1 MAFKTNTSARV
12 NAANPADHFKTLT
25 KRQYPDVMPHQK
37 DILETYAA
45 EFSEKADVALQL
57 PTGSGKTLV
66 GLLIADWRRQKFGE
80 RAVYLCPTKQLVNQT
95 VTQALH
101 QYGIDVVDLSG
112 SKKKFAPTDKTA
124 YITGEKVAVSTYSG
138 LFNTH
143 PFFEDPDLIII
154 DDAHAAENYIA
165 NMWSLEIAAGT
176 PLHSALAGFFHPHLD
191 PQDHSRLTGDWVGA
205 ADSNWIEKLSTPLV
219 SKLETG
225 ISEIIDGYANIDSD
239 PELYFK
245 WTLLRG
251 HLDACHVYLGS
262 REILIR
268 PLIPPTS
275 THGPFKN
282 ATQRIFMSA
291 TLGKGGDLERL
302 TGRKSIDRLE
312 APAGFQNAGVGRR
325 FFIFP
330 GLSLTGDETDGLRL
344 SMQKRSGRS
353 LILTPSDAQAKAH
366 KALVKEHLSD
376 YEVFDKDDIELD
388 KQPFVASAKA
398 VAILANRFDGID
410 FPGDECRLLC
420 VDGLPKAMNAQ
431 ERFIMSK
438 MGATA
443 LFNERIQTRILQAIG
458 RCTRALQDRSAVFI
472 TGVELVD
479 FLADNRKWKYFHPE
493 LQAELTFG
501 LNQST
506 NVTAQ
511 SIYENF
517 DMFMNND
524 ADWASADGTIRNS
537 ISNFGR
543 ADFPAMDELSVVA
556 RHEVSYQEAVWNKN
570 FSGALAEAKTV
581 LSHLKHDELRGYR
594 ALWHYLAGSAALK
607 LSETD
612 TDAQAV
618 AARLQFSKSR
628 SAAPSVAWLNTLVR
642 DVSGLENDTGSL
654 HNAEILK
661 QVETLEQKF
670 LAMGTV
676 NNVKFEN
683 KVAQALT
690 ELNSAS
696 TFETGQVSLGTLL
709 GFSAG
714 NEESDAA
721 PDPWWLGDKL
731 GVVFEAHADGNDT
744 TVFGANKARQ
754 AASHPKWIKR
764 NLPGVGDFVI
774 SPILVTPC
782 TTAKSGAEPH
792 LEDVRYWKLSSFRSW
807 ALRATE
813 VLRELKGTFPG
824 EGDLLW
830 RDEAVQKLVSE
841 GLTLETI
848 IADRPVASAAM
859 QIVE

>member
-1 MAFKTNTSARV
+1 MAFKTGTSAMT
-12 NAANPADHFKTLT
+12 ATATPADHFKTLT

-37 DILETYAA
+37 DILETYAS

-80 RAVYLCPTKQLVNQT
+80 RAVYLCPTRQLVSQT
-95 VTQALH
+95 VNQAINR
-101 QYGIDVVDLSG
+101 YGIDVVDLSG
-112 SKKKFAPTDKTA
+112 SKKNFTPADKTA
-124 YITGEKVAVSTYSG
+124 FLTGTKLAISTYSG

-143 PFFEDPDLIII
+143 PFFEDPDLIIV

-176 PLHSALAGFFHPHLD
+176 PLHSAMAEFLRPHIE
-191 PQDHSRLTGDWVGA
+191 PQDHSRLTGDWIGS
-205 ADSNWIEKLSTPLV
+205 ADSTWIEKLSTPLV
-219 SKLETG
+219 SKLET
-225 ISEIIDGYANIDSD
+225 SFSDIIDGHADIDND

-245 WTLLRG
+245 WSLLRG

-275 THGPFKN
+275 MHPPFAN

-302 TGRKSIDRLE
+302 TGRKSIDRLK
-312 APAGFQNAGVGRR
+312 APDGFQSAGVGRR

-330 GLSLTGDETDGLRL
+330 GLSLTGSDTDGLRL
-344 SMQKRSGRS
+344 SMQQRAGRS
-353 LILTPSDAQAKAH
+353 LILTPSVAQANAH
-366 KALVKEHLSD
+366 TALVDEHLSG
-376 YEVFDKDDIELD
+376 YQVFDKDDIELD

-443 LFNERIQTRILQAIG
+443 LFNERIQTRILQAVG

-479 FLADNRKWKYFHPE
+479 FLADSRKWMYFHPE
-493 LQAELTFG
+493 LQAELAFG

-511 SIYENF
+511 DIYENF
-517 DMFMNND
+517 EMFMNND
-524 ADWASADGTIRNS
+524 ADWSGADGMIRNS
-537 ISNFGR
+537 ISSFVQ
-543 ADFPAMDELSVVA
+543 ADFPAMEELSLVA
-556 RHEVSYQEAVWNKN
+556 KHEVAYQEAVWNKN
-570 FSGALAEAKTV
+570 FNGALAEAKNV
-581 LSHLKHDELRGYR
+581 LSQLQHPDLRGYR
-594 ALWHYLAGSAALK
+594 ALWHYLAGSSALK
-607 LSETD
+607 LSGTN

-628 SAAPSVAWLNTLVR
+628 SAAPSVSWLNALVR
-642 DVSGLENDTGSL
+642 DVSGLEDDVGPHQNT
-654 HNAEILK
+654 EVLK
-661 QVETLEQKF
+661 QVEALEQQF
-670 LAMGTV
+670 LTMGTV
-676 NNVKFEN
+676 NNIKFE
-683 KVAQALT
+683 KRVAQALA
-690 ELNSAS
+690 ELDSAN
-696 TFETGQVSLGTLL
+696 TFEAGQVSLGILL

-714 NEESDAA
+714 NDESDAA
-721 PDPWWLGDKL
+721 PDPWWLGDTL
-731 GVVFEAHADGNDT
+731 GVVFEAHADGTET

-754 AASHPKWIKR
+754 AASHPKWIKA
-764 NLPGVGDFVI
+764 NVPGVGDAEI
-774 SPILVTPC
+774 SPVLVTPC
-782 TTAKSGAEPH
+782 TSAKSGAEPH
-792 LEDVRYWKLSSFRSW
+792 LDDVGYWKLSSFRTW
-807 ALRATE
+807 ALRATD

-830 RDEAVQKLVSE
+830 RDEAVQKLVNE
-841 GLTLETI
+841 GLTLEAI
-848 IADRPVASAAM
+848 IADRPAASAAM
-859 QIVE
+859 QIVA